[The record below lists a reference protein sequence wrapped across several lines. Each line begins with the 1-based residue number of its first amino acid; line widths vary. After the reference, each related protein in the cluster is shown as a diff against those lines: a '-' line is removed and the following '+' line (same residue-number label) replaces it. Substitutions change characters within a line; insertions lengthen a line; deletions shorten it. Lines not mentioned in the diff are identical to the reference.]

1 MSVWG
6 KRTVPSSSLCLL
18 SSQQGD
24 SSVMVG
30 GRDHRKRRGG
40 QEGARHPGH
49 TALLDA
55 FLPLMLVGGGG
66 LPVIEFTTLMIP

>member
-1 MSVWG
+1 
-6 KRTVPSSSLCLL
+6 
-18 SSQQGD
+18 
-24 SSVMVG
+24 MVG

-55 FLPLMLVGGGG
+55 FLPLMLVGWGG